1 LDTEDVVV
9 GRKEVH
15 RVGRRGGIL
24 DLDSDLGVVDAGEV
38 ARASR
43 LVFFRLEGER
53 VRVHTR
59 VRAARVVGH
68 RLHLVEVLTGL
79 FLESVLAVE
88 DKLEGVKRTNSSR
101 GGSRTFFDPASSG
114 AIGTDRKKRG
124 TSTLGDRHESVGRRK
139 RRRIRVEDKRRRV
152 GVGRE
157 VPEGG
162 VGGAAFGEAPD
173 KFLHRVVEGQ
183 ADLLRGGGGNG
194 VGTSVL
200 HLLDEV
206 FVTLLREAAALFGV
220 EVHIVTPDLEG
231 TVGVVS
237 EFTRQIEVKAD
248 FVVLERNKR
257 QIQTRV
263 AVEEEHQR
271 QEDGVVRRRR
281 HLSPVSLLGFIQVQ
295 LGVEAPPAL
304 VVLVD
309 ALATNGKLDVLDGT
323 LGDPVAVKS
332 ITSLGHQSISLEF
345 NVHFTDQVTV
355 ARNSDR
361 HTAIIRSRTIDSLF
375 NVFHS
380 EVSVALVDRL
390 EESNLRV
397 TSQVDVLGAVSDE
410 LHETTG
416 HFESFCTIY
425 QDFFLG

>member
-1 LDTEDVVV
+1 MDTEDVVV

-15 RVGRRGGIL
+15 RVGRRGGVL

-79 FLESVLAVE
+79 FLESVLAVKH
-88 DKLEGVKRTNSSR
+88 KLEGVERTDSLR
-101 GGSRTFFDPASSG
+101 LGSRTFFDPAG
-114 AIGTDRKKRG
+114 FGTIGTDRKKRDAG
-124 TSTLGDRHESVGRRK
+124 ALGDRHESVGRRK
-139 RRRIRVEDKRRRV
+139 RRRIGVEDERRSVR
-152 GVGRE
+152 VGRE

-183 ADLLRGGGGNG
+183 ADLLRGSGGNR

-200 HLLDEV
+200 HLFDKV

-220 EVHIVTPDLEG
+220 EVHVVTPDLEG
-231 TVGVVS
+231 TVSVVG
-237 EFTRQIEVKAD
+237 ELVRQIEVEAD
-248 FVVLERNKR
+248 FVVLERNER

-271 QEDGVVRRRR
+271 QVNRAVRPSG

-309 ALATNGKLDVLDGT
+309 ALATNGKLNVLDGT
-323 LGDPVAVKS
+323 LSDPVAVES
-332 ITSLGHQSISLEF
+332 LTSLGRQSVSLEF
-345 NVHFTDQVTV
+345 NVHFPDQVTV

-361 HTAIIRSRTIDSLF
+361 HTAIVRSRTIDSLF

>member
-88 DKLEGVKRTNSSR
+88 DKLEGVERTDSSR
-101 GGSRTFFDPASSG
+101 SGSRTFFDPASSG
-114 AIGTDRKKRG
+114 AIGTDRNKRDA
-124 TSTLGDRHESVGRRK
+124 STLGDRHESVRRRK
-139 RRRIRVEDKRRRV
+139 RRRIGVEDERRIV
-152 GVGRE
+152 GVGGE

-183 ADLLRGGGGNG
+183 ADLLRGSGGNR
-194 VGTSVL
+194 VGASVL
-200 HLLDEV
+200 HLFDKV
-206 FVTLLREAAALFGV
+206 FMTLLRKSASFFGV
-220 EVHIVTPDLEG
+220 EVHVVTPHLEG
-231 TVGVVS
+231 TVGVMS
-237 EFTRQIEVKAD
+237 ELTRQIEVKTD
-248 FVVLERNKR
+248 FVVLESDER
-257 QIQTRV
+257 QMQTRV
-263 AVEEEHQR
+263 AVEEERQR
-271 QEDGVVRRRR
+271 EKDCVVRRRR

-309 ALATNGKLDVLDGT
+309 TLATNRKFNILNGT
-323 LGDPVAVKS
+323 LGDPVAVES
-332 ITSLGHQSISLEF
+332 ITSLGNQTLSLEF
-345 NVHFTDQVTV
+345 NVHFTDQVTIT
-355 ARNSDR
+355 RNSDR

-390 EESNLRV
+390 EEGNLRV

-416 HFESFCTIY
+416 HCESFCTID
-425 QDFFLG
+425 QHFFSG